1 MTNTIDKTHLDDFIK
16 TNLVNADENSIKF
29 AKAINVFLRDMK
41 YQGFL
46 VTQVYDEKG
55 INLVQDGDHFQAL
68 NYIFKVKHSCVIF
81 RNNLGDTV
89 LVHLNFSNECNKY
102 FGEYSILSTC
112 NSRKYTQEQLIL
124 QLSKKAKNIF
134 LKVI

>member
-1 MTNTIDKTHLDDFIK
+1 
-16 TNLVNADENSIKF
+16 
-29 AKAINVFLRDMK
+29 MK

-55 INLVQDGDHFQAL
+55 IKLVKDGDHFQAL
-68 NYIFKVKHSCVIF
+68 NYIFKVSHSCVIF
-81 RNNLGDTV
+81 RNSLGDTV
-89 LVHLNFSNECNKY
+89 LMHFNFSRQCNKY
-102 FGEYSILSTC
+102 FGKYSILSSC
-112 NSRKYTQEQLIL
+112 KNRKYTQEQLIL

>member
-1 MTNTIDKTHLDDFIK
+1 MINTTDKTHLDDFIRS
-16 TNLVNADENSIKF
+16 NLVNADENSIKF
-29 AKAINVFLRDMK
+29 ANAINIFLRDMN

-55 INLVQDGDHFQAL
+55 INLIKEGDHFQAL
-68 NYIFKVKHSCVIF
+68 KFIFRVNHSCVIF
-81 RNNLGDTV
+81 RNNFRDTV
-89 LVHLNFSNECNKY
+89 LVHFNFMNECNNV
-102 FGEYSILSTC
+102 FGEYNILSTC
-112 NSRKYTQEQLIL
+112 NSRKYTQEQLII